1 VQSETWFA
9 LANWAKETSNLQP
22 WQRSLAF
29 SLGRLA
35 RQEREP
41 SRKQAVQGK
50 RILEESD
57 RLGFSLIAAA

>member
-1 VQSETWFA
+1 MA
-9 LANWAKETSNLQP
+9 LAHWAKETDNLQP

-35 RQEREP
+35 GQGREP

-50 RILEESD
+50 KILDEAG
-57 RLGFSLIAAA
+57 RLGFDLRAVA